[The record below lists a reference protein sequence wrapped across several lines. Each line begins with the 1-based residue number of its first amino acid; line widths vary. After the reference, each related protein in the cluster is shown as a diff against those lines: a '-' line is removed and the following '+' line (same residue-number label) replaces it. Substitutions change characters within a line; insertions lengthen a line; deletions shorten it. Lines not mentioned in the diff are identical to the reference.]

1 MKVISAATKIQLF
14 KPNLHPFS
22 GRSMAEPLPSKE
34 VVGSVYH
41 GNKKAPFAATSWLNT
56 KPSDGLEPRTP
67 SLPSSGEAGSAG
79 KRGNSRARKP
89 RKKKE
94 TAEDE

>member
-1 MKVISAATKIQLF
+1 
-14 KPNLHPFS
+14 
-22 GRSMAEPLPSKE
+22 MAFL
-34 VVGSVYH
+34 
-41 GNKKAPFAATSWLNT
+41 TM
-56 KPSDGLEPRTP
+56 SD
-67 SLPSSGEAGSAG
+67 EAGSAG

>member
-1 MKVISAATKIQLF
+1 LPVVLSVENEGPARNWKLKAKPRFAGLF
-14 KPNLHPFS
+14 
-22 GRSMAEPLPSKE
+22 AE
-34 VVGSVYH
+34 
-41 GNKKAPFAATSWLNT
+41 
-56 KPSDGLEPRTP
+56 PSDGLEPSTP